1 MGRLP
6 TWIIVA
12 AVGVLVA
19 LAAADALRSTNEG
32 SPKTSVA
39 EPSAPDLQ
47 GVVVVGPS
55 CSLRALR
62 LPALVELNAPRQTD
76 CGGIVWSSDGTLN
89 ASCADGYTDVGTSE
103 GRHLFRV
110 RGCAPAWRE
119 DGSVSVI
126 RNGELFFARRRGS
139 PRIFFSREQLAQGL
153 AGRVP
158 AGERVELVE
167 VAWLTLTNF
176 AAIVRG
182 PHPWE
187 RAVAFLSPG
196 GAGTLV
202 PELGQRISDLRV
214 SPLGNLAFARNQLGR
229 EFLMLTDAG
238 VEVPLPRIANARAIA
253 WSPDEEWVALATR
266 TATFIA
272 PTGSR
277 RVVFR
282 IPAGGDTLAWLP

>member
-32 SPKTSVA
+32 SPETTVA
-39 EPSAPDLQ
+39 QPSAPDLQ

-62 LPALVELNAPRQTD
+62 LPALVELDAPRRTD

-126 RNGELFFARRRGS
+126 RDGELFFARRRGS

-158 AGERVELVE
+158 AGERFELVE

-182 PHPWE
+182 PHRWE

-229 EFLMLTDAG
+229 EFVMLTDAG
-238 VEVPLPRIANARAIA
+238 VEVPLPRIANARAIT
-253 WSPDEEWVALATR
+253 WSPNEEWVALATR

-272 PTGSR
+272 RTGSR

-282 IPAGGDTLAWLP
+282 VPAGGDTLAWLP

>member
-32 SPKTSVA
+32 SPKTRVV

-47 GVVVVGPS
+47 GVVVVGPG

-62 LPALVELNAPRQTD
+62 LPTLVELNAPRQTD
-76 CGGIVWSSDGTLN
+76 CGGTVWSSDGTLS
-89 ASCADGYTDVGTSE
+89 ASCTDGYTDVGTWE
-103 GRHLFRV
+103 ERHLFRI

-126 RNGELFFARRRGS
+126 RNGELFIARRRGS

-158 AGERVELVE
+158 AGERFELVE

-176 AAIVRG
+176 VAIVRG

-196 GAGTLV
+196 GAGKLV
-202 PELGQRISDLRV
+202 PELGQRISELRV

-229 EFLMLTDAG
+229 DFVMLTDAG
-238 VEVPLPRIANARAIA
+238 VEVPLPRIANTRAIA

-272 PTGSR
+272 RTGTS